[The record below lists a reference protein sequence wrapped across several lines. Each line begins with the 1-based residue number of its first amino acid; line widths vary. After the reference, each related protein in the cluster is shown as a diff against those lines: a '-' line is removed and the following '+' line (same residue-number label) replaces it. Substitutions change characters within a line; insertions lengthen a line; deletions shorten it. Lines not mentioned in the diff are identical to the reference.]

1 MLPIVSHEA
10 RTHRW
15 PYVTICL
22 IGLNVLAFAFE
33 LSASVRF
40 VPFLQEWGLVPA
52 RVNADVTLHNLATIT
67 TSMFL
72 HVGWVHLIGNM
83 WFLYVFGDAVEDAFG
98 PYWYLAIYL
107 VAGFF
112 GDVFYLAVSSSSP
125 VPVVGASGAISGVLA
140 ASLVLWPHARLK
152 TPALLLLLYVVSL
165 FYPVMIAVG
174 IPGWMLGGA
183 LIFVL
188 STFATIVLM
197 RTRVGGSRQP
207 FLLQLLGMVELPS
220 WLVLGF
226 FFTLQLWS
234 GALVLVNPAYGGA
247 VGFWAH
253 IGGFVVGGVLAFVFP
268 KQPVQLARRPVL
280 G

>member
-1 MLPIVSHEA
+1 MLPVVSHEA

-22 IGLNVLAFAFE
+22 IGLNVLAFVFE

-52 RVNADVTLHNLATIT
+52 RVNADVTFHNLATIM

-72 HVGWVHLIGNM
+72 HVGWLHLLGNM

-98 PYWYLAIYL
+98 PFWFLLLYLL
-107 VAGFF
+107 AGFF
-112 GDVFYLAVSSSSP
+112 GDVCYLAVSSSSP
-125 VPVVGASGAISGVLA
+125 LPVVGASGAVSGVLG
-140 ASLVLWPHARLK
+140 ASLVLWPRARLK
-152 TPALLLLLYVVSL
+152 TPAILLLLYLISL
-165 FYPVMIAVG
+165 FYPLLIVIGV
-174 IPGWMLGGA
+174 PGWMLGGS
-183 LIFVL
+183 LLFVL
-188 STFATIVLM
+188 SMFVTIALM
-197 RTRVGGSRQP
+197 RTKVGGTRQP
-207 FLLQLLGMVELPS
+207 FLLALLHLVELPS

-226 FFTLQLWS
+226 YFSLQLWS

-253 IGGFVVGGVLAFVFP
+253 VGGFAVGVGLAFVFP
-268 KQPVQLARRPVL
+268 KEPVRLARRPVL